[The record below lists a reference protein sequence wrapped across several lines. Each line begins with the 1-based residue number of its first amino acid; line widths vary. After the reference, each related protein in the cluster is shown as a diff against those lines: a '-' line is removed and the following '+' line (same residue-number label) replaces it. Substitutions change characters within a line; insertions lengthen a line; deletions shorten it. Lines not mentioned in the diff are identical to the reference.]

1 MSDYHQSQFE
11 CAKMQYSRQ
20 IRKRRMRDY
29 DENLEDADEAESTSS
44 SQRKGGSNSDDEV
57 DPLDAFM
64 ADVEKQAKRDKEI
77 SIENAK
83 HSKVEKLTNSKL
95 GRTDIEDEDEQESYF
110 NWVEQNKDKLGKFSE
125 VEEEDDIEY
134 DDEGNPIYKRC
145 KYIDP
150 LPPIDHS
157 QIDYEPFEKN
167 FYIEHADIA
176 KLTQPQVN
184 ELRAKMDIKVTG
196 DRAPKLVTSF
206 AHFGFDEKLMSLI
219 RKYEFSQPT
228 PIQAQGIPVVMSG
241 RDVIGIA
248 KTGSG
253 KTAAYL
259 WPAIYHIIS
268 QRHLDEKEGP
278 ICLIVVPTRELAI
291 QVYNEAK
298 KYGKYFDIRVIC
310 AYGGGSKW
318 EQSKALAEG
327 AEVVVCTPGRIIDL
341 VKAKATNFERVT
353 YFVLDEAD
361 RMFDLGFDRQCLMF
375 SATFKKKIERL
386 ARDVLTNPVK
396 IIQGEVGEANA
407 DIQQIVEY
415 FASPPTKWTWLLGNL
430 VKFCSMGKVLIF
442 ISQKVHV
449 EEIAE
454 NLKAKDFHVCILH
467 GDMLQHERNQ
477 VIHTFKKDDVPILI
491 ATDVAARGLD
501 IPTIKTVINYD
512 VAKDLDTHVHRIGRT
527 GRAGEKGFAYTLV
540 TDKDK
545 EFAGHLVKSLES
557 VNQEVPTALLSLA
570 MQSAWF
576 RKTRSNSVG
585 GKKPGS
591 VGGFGFGYKKGN
603 SSDQANAQ
611 LQQSVKEA
619 SCSGNSDRLNSIKAA
634 YANHYKSTFKPS
646 ANAPVM
652 GTNQT
657 TFTDP
662 IPEWKKKL
670 QAFQVAHEQ
679 QQQQQQQVEEGMKL
693 IMNEEEQIFS
703 SNPEASSFAS
713 GDDST
718 GQSTDE
724 ATKRRSRWNYVI
736 PSLFVLHP
744 LKLAAVLTVLE
755 FNSHLS
761 QGGRKMPL

>member
-1 MSDYHQSQFE
+1 MSNYQQSQFE
-11 CAKMQYSRQ
+11 CAKMEYSRQ

-29 DENLEDADEAESTSS
+29 DENLEDTDEAESNFSN
-44 SQRKGGSNSDDEV
+44 QHKGGSNSDDEV

-83 HSKVEKLTNSKL
+83 HSKVEKLTSSKL

-110 NWVEQNKDKLGKFSE
+110 NWVEQNKDKLGKISE
-125 VEEEDDIEY
+125 VEEEDDLEY
-134 DDEGNPIYKRC
+134 DEEGNPIYKKC

-157 QIDYEPFEKN
+157 KIDYEPFEKN

-184 ELRAKMDIKVTG
+184 ELREKMDLKVTG

-241 RDVIGIA
+241 RDIIGIA

-298 KYGKYFDIRVIC
+298 KYGKYFDIRVVC

-327 AEVVVCTPGRIIDL
+327 AEVVVCDKFRALRSI
-341 VKAKATNFERVT
+341 
-353 YFVLDEAD
+353 AD
-361 RMFDLGFDRQCLMF
+361 HIRPDRQCLMF

-396 IIQGEVGEANA
+396 VIQGEVGEANA

-454 NLKAKDFHVCILH
+454 NLKAKDFRVCILH
-467 GDMLQHERNQ
+467 GDMFQHERNQ
-477 VIHTFKKDDVPILI
+477 VIHAFKKDDVPILI

-557 VNQEVPTALLSLA
+557 VNQEVPTALLNLA

-585 GKKPGS
+585 GKKPS
-591 VGGFGFGYKKGN
+591 SIGGFGFGYKKGN

-619 SCSGNSDRLNSIKAA
+619 SCSSDRLNSIKAA

-646 ANAPVM
+646 ASTAVM
-652 GTNQT
+652 GTNQAA
-657 TFTDP
+657 FTDP

-679 QQQQQQQVEEGMKL
+679 QVEEGKKL
-693 IMNEEEQIFS
+693 IMNEEEENFS
-703 SNPEASSFAS
+703 SNAEAASSSA
-713 GDDST
+713 GGCDNDST
-718 GQSTDE
+718 GQSTDEE
-724 ATKRRSRWNYVI
+724 ATKRRSRWN
-736 PSLFVLHP
+736 
-744 LKLAAVLTVLE
+744 
-755 FNSHLS
+755 
-761 QGGRKMPL
+761 